1 MKKNIAQGSVKA
13 PDKFKIIIKTS
24 GPYIVSGNPPLTQQ
38 IIVVDQEGAPC
49 SYKEGNSYDMSKSE
63 VALCRC
69 GASRKKPYCDG
80 AHLSATWDPELTAS
94 ETPLLDLAETY
105 NGATLD
111 LSDAREFCSFS
122 RFCDAKG
129 RVWNLIER
137 EDRKSREMAI
147 REANNCPSGRLIVW
161 DRQTCKPLEP
171 HYEPSLALIE
181 DPAINCSGPLWV
193 RGGIQIIREMDGF
206 VYEIR
211 NRVTLC
217 RCGKSSNK
225 PYCDGSHASTGFDDG
240 LME

>member
-1 MKKNIAQGSVKA
+1 MDKKNVEQGSVKA
-13 PDKFKIIIKTS
+13 PEKFKIIIKTS
-24 GPYIVSGNPPLTQQ
+24 GPYIVMGNPPMNQQ
-38 IIVVDQEGAPC
+38 TAVIDQDGAPW
-49 SYKEGNSYDMSKSE
+49 SYREGKSFDMSKPQ

-69 GASRKKPYCDG
+69 GASLNKPYCDG
-80 AHLSATWDPELTAS
+80 SHLSALWDPELTAS
-94 ETPLLDLAETY
+94 DTPILEVSETY
-105 NGATLD
+105 RGATLD

-129 RVWNLIER
+129 RIWNLIER
-137 EDRKSREMAI
+137 NDTKSRETAI
-147 REANNCPSGRLIVW
+147 REANNCPSGRLMLW
-161 DRQTCKPLEP
+161 DRETGKPLEP
-171 HYEPSLALIE
+171 HFEPSLALIE

-193 RGGIQIIREMDGF
+193 RGGIQIVREVDGF

-240 LME
+240 LM